1 MNMLTIEPHEM
12 YIANRFLSTLG
23 ATMNTIDFV
32 CKNKT
37 YYNTKTKEELKD
49 ILNYILCKYPNISD
63 IHLSKGVNGLI
74 IRVRT
79 VGNLIDLN
87 AICLPANNYKTIEI
101 DGITFLNTYFHRH
114 IKNISNT
121 KFIHEDFIDNINVPL
136 CGSYRLRSGTM
147 GKDAT
152 IRLLK
157 ANSFIDDITIK
168 SNVLYLQDNPY
179 YIIDIANLDRFIG
192 DKVIKLNDSIKYQLQ
207 LYKTTIA
214 NVFNHLIHLT
224 ENIYLYTESDLKLK
238 LEHQDNEEIK
248 ANILKNYNLSTNE
261 KNIVLDY
268 LIENYEVFSNPIFS
282 YFIQDCVGLEKDG
295 IIDEFKSAEAL
306 KDYLTTIKM
315 LRI

>member
-1 MNMLTIEPHEM
+1 MMNMLTIEPHEM
-12 YIANRFLSTLG
+12 YIANRFLSKLG
-23 ATMNTIDFV
+23 STMNTIDFV
-32 CKNKT
+32 CKNNT

-49 ILNYILCKYPNISD
+49 ILSYILCKYPNISD

-79 VGNLIDLN
+79 AGNLINLN

-101 DGITFLNTYFHRH
+101 DGITFLNTYFNRH

-168 SNVLYLQDNPY
+168 SNVLYLQENPY
-179 YIIDIANLDRFIG
+179 YVIDMFNLDRFIS
-192 DKVIKLNDSIKYQLQ
+192 DVININDNIKNQIQ
-207 LYKTTIA
+207 LYKI
-214 NVFNHLIHLT
+214 NVNKVFNHLMHIT
-224 ENIYLYTESDLKLK
+224 DNIYLFKETEFKLK
-238 LEHQDNEEIK
+238 LEQKDNDEIQ
-248 ANILKNYNLSTNE
+248 ATVLKNYNFSTTD
-261 KNIVLDY
+261 KNIIIDY
-268 LIENYEVFSNPIFS
+268 LIDNYEVFYNSIFS
-282 YFIQDCVGLEKDG
+282 YFIENCVGLGND
-295 IIDEFKSAEAL
+295 IIIGEFKSAEAL

>member
-12 YIANRFLSTLG
+12 YIANRFLSKLG

-32 CKNKT
+32 CKNNT

-49 ILNYILCKYPNISD
+49 ILSYILLKHPIISD
-63 IHLSKGVNGLI
+63 IHLSKGINGI
-74 IRVRT
+74 SIRVRSA
-79 VGNLIDLN
+79 GSLINLN
-87 AICLPANNYKTIEI
+87 AICLPDNNYKTIEI
-101 DGITFLNTYFHRH
+101 DGIKFLNTYFSRH
-114 IKNISNT
+114 IKNILN
-121 KFIHEDFIDNINVPL
+121 KQYVQEDFLDNVNVPL
-136 CGSYRLRSGTM
+136 CGYYRIRSATM
-147 GKDAT
+147 GQDAT
-152 IRLLK
+152 MRLLK
-157 ANSFIDDITIK
+157 VNSFLDNVTMK

-179 YIIDIANLDRFIG
+179 YIIDIANLDSFIG
-192 DKVIKLNDSIKYQLQ
+192 DEVIKLNDSIKYQLQ
-207 LYKTTIA
+207 LYKTTID